1 MAESKELKPKSFR
14 INDETAEK
22 FKEISMNIGG
32 NQQETLSKLIEAYE
46 FQAGKAVLTE
56 KKADIEQFEKYIT
69 AITRMFMG
77 SLEDNQNVS
86 ETIRTEFDALLK
98 SKDSVIADLQKKVV
112 DAKESKDTA
121 EANAKV
127 AVAENQ
133 KLNDRV
139 DQMEK
144 MLIDKEQLNKAL
156 TDSCNE
162 LKSKVE
168 SMTAA
173 SKENEALKKD
183 IADLTSSKDKLMSD
197 IKKHEEMLKEQQEH
211 EKIAL
216 EQLQQKCDLNKEKE
230 MLQLEKQYSDEI
242 QKLKA
247 EKQAE
252 VDSYQ
257 KKYMELLEKLQD
269 K

>member
-1 MAESKELKPKSFR
+1 MKQA
-14 INDETAEK
+14 
-22 FKEISMNIGG
+22 
-32 NQQETLSKLIEAYE
+32 LS
-46 FQAGKAVLTE
+46 
-56 KKADIEQFEKYIT
+56 
-69 AITRMFMG
+69 
-77 SLEDNQNVS
+77 
-86 ETIRTEFDALLK
+86 
-98 SKDSVIADLQKKVV
+98 DLFC
-112 DAKESKDTA
+112 SC
-121 EANAKV
+121 
-127 AVAENQ
+127 
-133 KLNDRV
+133 L
-139 DQMEK
+139 
-144 MLIDKEQLNKAL
+144 
-156 TDSCNE
+156 DSCND

-168 SMTAA
+168 SITAA

-183 IADLTSSKDKLMSD
+183 IADLTSSKDKLLSD